1 MIKNFEEYQEGVL
14 RTESVANP
22 FVIEVE
28 QRGLTARSFHSII
41 GLNTEIGECYEAV
54 EHGNMIDYVN
64 LREEIGDLYWY
75 LAVLSDDLKLL
86 LSDSG
91 VNNENNSLLDS
102 LKITRYL
109 SNELLDISKKCMFY
123 KKEINL
129 QDELHSNYIQEIFNH
144 LENLCS
150 KLDTTKEKVWSIN
163 QEKLKA
169 RYPEK
174 FSSDKAENRDLDKE
188 RKILEKN

>member
-1 MIKNFEEYQEGVL
+1 MIKNFAEYQEGVL

-22 FVIEVE
+22 FVTEVE
-28 QRGLTARSFHSII
+28 ERGLTARSFHSII
-41 GLNTEIGECYEAV
+41 GLNTERGECYEAI
-54 EHGNMIDYVN
+54 EHGDMIDYVN

-75 LAVLSDDLKLL
+75 VAVLSDDLGLV
-86 LSDSG
+86 LSDSYA
-91 VNNENNSLLDS
+91 VYIDHSLMDS
-102 LKITRYL
+102 LKITRFL
-109 SNELLDISKKCMFY
+109 SNELLDLSKKCMFY

-129 QDELHSNYIQEIFNH
+129 ENRFYSNHIQAIFNH

-150 KLDTTKEKVWSIN
+150 KLDTTKEKVWTTN

-169 RYPEK
+169 RFPEK
-174 FSSDKAENRDLDKE
+174 FSSEKAENRDLDKE